1 MNNLALI
8 KKELWS
14 EEKVINAVLG
24 DKEKTIKFLATAY
37 KVATSNNLKDCSIAS
52 IREACVNIATLN
64 LSLSPALQQV
74 YLVPYKAKIG
84 GKYTKVV
91 QMIIS
96 ARGYNALLARFGWS
110 LKYFVVREG
119 DKFSYK
125 LENFDEKIEYERNL
139 DSDGKLKYAV
149 AMAKAPNGELFIEV
163 MNKAQIEKHRKVS
176 PMQGEKPSG
185 VWANWYNEMALKTAV
200 KKLAKKLPLNEEIAE
215 AVYKDDKEII
225 PEQEQKIEE
234 QVEQT
239 SLNDLLLEDD
249 EVEIEATTT
258 EGDQNE

>member
-74 YLVPYKAKIG
+74 YLVPYKAKVN
-84 GKYTKVV
+84 GKYAKVV

-110 LKYFVVREG
+110 LKYFVVKEG

-125 LENFDEKIEYERNL
+125 LENFDEKIEYEKNL

-149 AMAKAPNGELFIEV
+149 AIAKSPNGELFIEI
-163 MNKAQIEKHRKVS
+163 MNRKQIEKHRKVS

-185 VWANWYNEMALKTAV
+185 VWAVWYDEMALKTVV

-225 PEQEQKIEE
+225 PEKTETKTDE

-239 SLNDLLLEDD
+239 NLNDLLLDD
-249 EVEIEATTT
+249 EVEAEATT
-258 EGDQNE
+258 EGDKNE